1 MRTGR
6 LIIFM
11 ALILGFSACAKRV
24 TTVTPGHEVENLSQ
38 RGMIYSLPAT
48 ILKTS
53 VTAEHNMYVPGPYA
67 AYAQKYLGIQ
77 NVLQQETNQ
86 WSIISFSIAEDYVA
100 DINALFVVEP
110 VKDAYLNYLSLTNHG
125 LVIPVGQARFSQEST
140 PLSQPTF
147 IEKKVLYT
155 DLAHTPF
162 IGQQRTTHYTRSF
175 QDSTFVRVPVHRDV
189 VVEKS
194 LESKAKEAA
203 DFIFLLRKRRLELLS
218 GDADFIGEGS
228 AVRDVLDEI
237 SRLEEEYLS
246 LFIGKSYTTQKE
258 HLFDYFPQADD
269 NSATILFRF
278 SKTKG
283 VLPASDLSGSPVL
296 IGISSV
302 TGWNNID
309 VLDKLLEEKGNQK
322 RETFYY
328 RVPQPAKVRISDA
341 NGELYIKTV
350 NVYQLSPLLRVPSD
364 FGVR

>member
-1 MRTGR
+1 MRTAR
-6 LIIFM
+6 LFLFI
-11 ALILGFSACAKRV
+11 ALIFGFSSCSKKI
-24 TTVTPGHEVENLSQ
+24 TTVTPGHEVESLSE

-48 ILKTS
+48 VLKTTVS
-53 VTAEHNMYVPGPYA
+53 AEHNVYVPGPYA

-77 NVLQQETNQ
+77 NVLLQETNQ
-86 WSIISFSIAEDYVA
+86 WNLISFSIAEDYVA
-100 DINALFVVEP
+100 DVNALFVVEP
-110 VKDAYLNYLSLTNHG
+110 VKDASLNYLSLTTNG
-125 LVIPVGQARFSQEST
+125 LIIPVGQARFQQDAT
-140 PLSQPTF
+140 PLAHSETIKEQ
-147 IEKKVLYT
+147 VLYT
-155 DLAHTPF
+155 DQAYTPF

-175 QDSTFVRVPVHRDV
+175 QDSSFVRVPVHRDV

-218 GDADFIGEGS
+218 GDADFVGEGT

-237 SRLEEEYLS
+237 LRLEEEYLS
-246 LFIGKSYTTQKE
+246 LFIGKSYTSQRE
-258 HLFDYFPQADD
+258 HVFDYYPQAGD

-283 VLPASDLSGSPVL
+283 VLSASDLSGSPVL

-302 TGWNNID
+302 MEWENIGI
-309 VLDKLLEEKGNQK
+309 LDKLLEEKGNQK

-341 NGELYIKTV
+341 GGELYTKTV
-350 NVYQLSPLLRVPSD
+350 NVYQLSPLLRVPAD
-364 FGVR
+364 FGIK